1 MAKIT
6 NIQVEHLA
14 ELSSLELTSAE
25 NNKMKADLEQILEFV
40 DKIESANINT
50 SENLTG
56 KIKLND
62 LREDEAKEG
71 ISQEKALQNAPKSEN
86 GCYVVSKVVD

>member
-40 DKIESANINT
+40 DKIESANINI

-86 GCYVVSKVVD
+86 GCYVVSMVVD